1 MSKSSDNIY
10 FKYCL
15 FFDVIQ
21 IQEPK
26 LEVDIMYSC
35 SKNSPQG

>member
-1 MSKSSDNIY
+1 MKIWTLYISNIY
-10 FKYCL
+10 L

-26 LEVDIMYSC
+26 LEVDVMYSC